1 MIPRRPDIVI
11 RSPPEKGMNNPMKGD
26 GAMEY
31 KPSVG
36 LQEKTTHSND
46 YAFVL
51 YTNMNKCKYSSE
63 LLEIVEN
70 NGMMFEVKDVS
81 KMSSIP
87 SWLKGTPVIEFNG
100 EGFCGDLAFNFVE
113 CLSTH
118 FKNISTQE
126 KPQEPRTLT
135 NGNSDDDNGCS
146 FKEAFS
152 GPSDCGLYDSKYDG
166 TEDLQ
171 KVMDRMRR

>member
-1 MIPRRPDIVI
+1 
-11 RSPPEKGMNNPMKGD
+11 
-26 GAMEY
+26 
-31 KPSVG
+31 
-36 LQEKTTHSND
+36 
-46 YAFVL
+46 
-51 YTNMNKCKYSSE
+51 MNKCKYSSE

-100 EGFCGDLAFNFVE
+100 EGYCGDLAFNFVE

-135 NGNSDDDNGCS
+135 SGNDDDNGCS
-146 FKEAFS
+146 FKTAFS
-152 GPSDCGLYDSKYDG
+152 GPTDCLS
-166 TEDLQ
+166 LIHI
-171 KVMDRMRR
+171 

>member
-1 MIPRRPDIVI
+1 MIPQRPDIVI
-11 RSPPEKGMNNPMKGD
+11 RSPPEKGIQKPMKGD

-31 KPSVG
+31 KPSIG
-36 LQEKTTHSND
+36 LREKKTRSDD

-51 YTNMNKCKYSSE
+51 YTNLNKCKYSSE
-63 LLEIVEN
+63 LLEIAEN

-100 EGFCGDLAFNFVE
+100 EGYCGDLAFNFVE
-113 CLSTH
+113 CLCTH
-118 FKNISTQE
+118 FKNISVEE
-126 KPQEPRTLT
+126 KPKEPRALT

-146 FKEAFS
+146 FKTAFS
-152 GPSDCGLYDSKYDG
+152 GAVDCGLNDSKYDG

-171 KVMDRMRR
+171 KVMDRIRR

>member
-1 MIPRRPDIVI
+1 MIPQRPSIVI
-11 RSPPEKGMNNPMKGD
+11 RSPPEKGIQKPMKGD
-26 GAMEY
+26 GAIEY
-31 KPSVG
+31 KPSIG
-36 LQEKTTHSND
+36 LQEKKTHSND
-46 YAFVL
+46 YEFVL
-51 YTNMNKCKYSSE
+51 YTNLNKCRYSSE

-100 EGFCGDLAFNFVE
+100 EGYCGDLAFNFVE

-118 FKNISTQE
+118 FKNISVEE
-126 KPQEPRTLT
+126 KPKEPMTLT
-135 NGNSDDDNGCS
+135 NGNSDDNGCS
-146 FKEAFS
+146 FKSAFS
-152 GPSDCGLYDSKYDG
+152 GAIDCGLNDSKYDG

-171 KVMDRMRR
+171 KVMERMRR